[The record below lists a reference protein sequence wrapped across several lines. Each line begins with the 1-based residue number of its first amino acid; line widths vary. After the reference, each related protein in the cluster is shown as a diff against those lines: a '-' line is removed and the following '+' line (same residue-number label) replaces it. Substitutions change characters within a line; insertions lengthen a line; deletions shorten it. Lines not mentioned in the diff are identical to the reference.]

1 MQEEFLMECL
11 RMSKEKVTCCDHEEE
26 IASFKRSKAK
36 LMEVNSMQEEALKEY
51 FPLSKDRACCT
62 HESDIAKM
70 ENDKRLLMKLNAL
83 QEEALMEHFRVN
95 KAKEV
100 QVFDIFHPHPEHEDE
115 VNRLKAKVDRLQVQ
129 AKYLEGII
137 EAKDGAKEGSCNE
150 GGVATK
156 PKRKR
161 KRRTKKKMNKKNM
174 ETNREGSNASSRRD
188 GVPNSASTG
197 FAGSNNPSH
206 VLFVDYYGH
215 IRARFIGPQKD
226 NVDWTIWV
234 PKPLVTNM
242 LGPIEKWVP
251 KSKT

>member
-1 MQEEFLMECL
+1 MKM
-11 RMSKEKVTCCDHEEE
+11 
-26 IASFKRSKAK
+26 
-36 LMEVNSMQEEALKEY
+36 NS
-51 FPLSKDRACCT
+51 
-62 HESDIAKM
+62 
-70 ENDKRLLMKLNAL
+70 L

-100 QVFDIFHPHPEHEDE
+100 EVFDICHPHPEHEDE
-115 VNRLKAKVDRLQVQ
+115 VNRLKAKIDRLQVQ
-129 AKYLEGII
+129 TNYLEGVI
-137 EAKDGAKEGSCNE
+137 GAKEGSCNE
-150 GGVATK
+150 EGVATK

-161 KRRTKKKMNKKNM
+161 NKRTKKKKNKENM
-174 ETNREGSNASSRRD
+174 EINLEERDASSRRD
-188 GVPNSASTG
+188 GVPNSASKG

>member
-1 MQEEFLMECL
+1 
-11 RMSKEKVTCCDHEEE
+11 
-26 IASFKRSKAK
+26 
-36 LMEVNSMQEEALKEY
+36 
-51 FPLSKDRACCT
+51 
-62 HESDIAKM
+62 
-70 ENDKRLLMKLNAL
+70 
-83 QEEALMEHFRVN
+83 
-95 KAKEV
+95 
-100 QVFDIFHPHPEHEDE
+100 
-115 VNRLKAKVDRLQVQ
+115 LKAKIDRLQVQ
-129 AKYLEGII
+129 TKYLEGVIGG
-137 EAKDGAKEGSCNE
+137 KDGAKEGSCNE

-161 KRRTKKKMNKKNM
+161 KRRTKKKMDKKNM

-188 GVPNSASTG
+188 GVSNSASTG